1 MVTIA
6 DLSDKPKYT
15 IKAVSSQ
22 TGVRPVTLRA
32 WERRYDIL
40 TPFRSENKY
49 RLYSD
54 RDIAILRW
62 IKHRVDSGLSISS
75 SVSEFKAMQQT
86 GNWPEVVPN
95 LQPVNNTRQPN
106 STAHYTTLLYKA
118 LAQHDEIAASDILRE
133 AHAIFD
139 LTTICLEVI
148 TPCLVEI
155 GEAWHRGDIRITTE
169 HFGSAFLR
177 GKLLTLLQAYPSRR
191 GAPTIIIGCATN
203 EQHEIGSLILAVL
216 LRRDGFRVEYLGQDV
231 LIEDLI
237 DYARYEH
244 PALVCLSAT
253 TETSAL
259 ELMFMQDKLSKIRP
273 TPVFG
278 YGGRIFNI
286 HKDMRAKVQGIFLGE
301 NLLDAV
307 KNIHQLLKA

>member
-278 YGGRIFNI
+278 YGGRILNI

>member
-15 IKAVSSQ
+15 IKSVSSQ

-54 RDIAILRW
+54 RDVAILRW
-62 IKHRVDSGLSISS
+62 IKHRVDGGLSISS
-75 SVSEFKAMQQT
+75 SVSEFKAMQQA
-86 GNWPEVVPN
+86 GNLPEIVPN
-95 LQPVNNTRQPN
+95 LQPTNNSRQAN
-106 STAHYTTLLYKA
+106 STAHYAQLLYKA

-139 LTTICLEVI
+139 LTTICLDVI
-148 TPCLVEI
+148 TPCLIEI

-169 HFGSAFLR
+169 HFASAFLR
-177 GKLLTLLQAYPSRR
+177 GKLLTLLQAYPFRR
-191 GAPTIIIGCATN
+191 GSPTIIIGCATN

-253 TETSAL
+253 TETSAH
-259 ELMFMQDKLSKIRP
+259 ELIFMQDKLSKIKP
-273 TPVFG
+273 SPLFG
-278 YGGRIFNI
+278 FGGRVFNVRPDI
-286 HKDMRAKVQGIFLGE
+286 RGQVPGIFLGE

-307 KNIHQLLKA
+307 KAIHQLLKA

>member
-40 TPFRSENKY
+40 IPYRSDNKY

-54 RDIAILRW
+54 RDVAILRW

-75 SVSEFKAMQQT
+75 SVSEFKTMQQS
-86 GNWPEVVPN
+86 GSWPEVVPN
-95 LQPVNNTRQPN
+95 LQPVSNIRQSN
-106 STAHYTTLLYKA
+106 STSQYATQLFKA
-118 LAQHDEIAASDILRE
+118 LSLHDETGASDVLRE

-139 LTTICLEVI
+139 LTTICLDVI

-155 GEAWHRGDIRITTE
+155 GEAWHRGDIRLTTE
-169 HFGSAFLR
+169 HFASAFLR

-244 PALVCLSAT
+244 PALISLSAT

-259 ELMFMQDKLSKIRP
+259 ELIFMQEKLSKIRP
-273 TPVFG
+273 APIFG
-278 YGGRIFNI
+278 YGGRVFNV
-286 HKDMRAKVQGIFLGE
+286 HPEMRSRVSGVFLGE

-307 KNIHQLLKA
+307 KNIHQLLRI

>member
-75 SVSEFKAMQQT
+75 SVTEFKSMQLA
-86 GNWPEVVPN
+86 GNWPEVIPN
-95 LQPVNNTRQPN
+95 LQPFNNNQQTN
-106 STAHYTTLLYKA
+106 STSHYASQLFKA
-118 LAQHDEIAASDILRE
+118 LAQHDESLAGDILRE

-139 LTTICLEVI
+139 LTTICLDVI

-169 HFGSAFLR
+169 HFASAFLR

-191 GAPTIIIGCATN
+191 GSPTIIIGCATN

-253 TETSAL
+253 TETTAL

-273 TPVFG
+273 TPIFG
-278 YGGRIFNI
+278 FGGRVFN
-286 HKDMRAKVQGIFLGE
+286 HHPDMRAKVTGVFLGE
-301 NLLDAV
+301 NLLEAV
-307 KNIHQLLKA
+307 KNIHQILKL